1 MSEELKDEVVDLY
14 EVIGVKKTAT
24 SNEIKSAYRLKVK
37 KLHPDVD
44 GGDEEAFK
52 TLSMAYEV
60 LMDEELRTLY
70 DNTGETEKVDCSERI
85 MSFIQSNVV
94 NNIINAKGFIKVDLI
109 QRINDTIDS
118 NEAQFILSI
127 ETSKNKIEKVQFV
140 YDRIKLKE
148 GEDVEDLF
156 HEMLGEKLS
165 DLQSEIKFAHLEL
178 VFIESLRTF
187 INRYEYLV
195 ETLIGITDKEAP
207 KPVWER
213 LTSKANDKSDEKS

>member
-70 DNTGETEKVDCSERI
+70 DNTGETEKVDYSERI

-94 NNIINAKGFIKVDLI
+94 NNIINANGFIKVDLI
-109 QRINDTIDS
+109 ISIDLS
-118 NEAQFILSI
+118 TSIIFIMFSI
-127 ETSKNKIEKVQFV
+127 TLVTSI
-140 YDRIKLKE
+140 
-148 GEDVEDLF
+148 
-156 HEMLGEKLS
+156 S
-165 DLQSEIKFAHLEL
+165 
-178 VFIESLRTF
+178 
-187 INRYEYLV
+187 
-195 ETLIGITDKEAP
+195 LIG
-207 KPVWER
+207 
-213 LTSKANDKSDEKS
+213 L